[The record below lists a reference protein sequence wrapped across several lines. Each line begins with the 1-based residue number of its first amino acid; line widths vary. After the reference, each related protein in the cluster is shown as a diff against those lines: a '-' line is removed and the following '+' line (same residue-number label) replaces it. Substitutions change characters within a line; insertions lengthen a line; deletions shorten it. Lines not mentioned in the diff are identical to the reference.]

1 MSEAPST
8 AQSTSVPLA
17 IFAAATDIPTIED
30 QLLRLQRK
38 ADLLMP
44 GGLTEAANW
53 CASNASAQILVVD
66 IAGHPHPLAA
76 LLELA
81 TQSGPTCR
89 IVALGTLDD
98 VAFYRQ
104 LLSAGIF
111 DYLLKPLRLD
121 ILADTLARAEED
133 RPLGQD
139 GVVRAGRTVA
149 VVGTSGGVGTS
160 TLVTA
165 LGQWLTQVQ
174 HTPTVLVDFDRRQSD
189 LPLLLGL
196 EADAG
201 LAHLLDAPA
210 IDPRLLQR
218 TLLNGSVGTT
228 ASRLQLLAQRPGPE
242 TPVHPE
248 RVLELGAALC
258 QLFSLSL
265 WDLPS
270 HRPTGSDEVLTHA
283 DVRIVLTEL
292 NVQGA
297 RNTQRLLPDIG
308 DERDGQQLLLVTS
321 AAHHTGQTVLSAE
334 QFESF
339 VGRRIHAH
347 VPHAGDTLAAS
358 LLQGALARNNA
369 TAYAQAIA
377 GLGRGLL
384 NLPSHTAQE
393 PAHGLLQRLAKH
405 LGLRQT
411 PRQVSF

>member
-1 MSEAPST
+1 MSEASSH
-8 AQSTSVPLA
+8 QSTTVALA
-17 IFAAATDIPTIED
+17 VFSAAKDIQPIEGL
-30 QLLRLQRK
+30 LLRLQRK

-44 GGLTEAANW
+44 GGITEAVNW
-53 CASNASAQILVVD
+53 CASNASAQVLVVD
-66 IAGHPHPLAA
+66 IADHPHPLAA

-81 TQSGPTCR
+81 TQCGPACR
-89 IVALGTLDD
+89 IVALGVQDD
-98 VAFYRQ
+98 VVLYRQ

-133 RPLGQD
+133 RPLGQG

-160 TLVTA
+160 TLITA
-165 LGQWLTQVQ
+165 LGQWLAQVQ

-201 LAHLLDAPA
+201 LAHLLEAPS

-242 TPVHPE
+242 TAIAPE

-270 HRPTGSDEVLTHA
+270 HRPCGSDEVLSHA
-283 DVRIVLTEL
+283 DIRIVLTEL

-297 RNTQRLLPDIG
+297 RNTQRLLSDIG
-308 DERDGQQLLLVTS
+308 DESDGQQLLLVSSST
-321 AAHHTGQTVLSAE
+321 HHTGPAVLSAE

-339 VGRRIHAH
+339 VGRTINAH
-347 VPHAGDTLAAS
+347 LPHAGPSLAAS
-358 LLQGALARNNA
+358 LLQGALERNNA
-369 TAYAQAIA
+369 PAYAQAIA
-377 GLGRGLL
+377 GLGRNLL
-384 NLPSHTAQE
+384 NLPAQATTE
-393 PAHGLLQRLAKH
+393 PANGLLQRLTKS
-405 LGLRQT
+405 LGLPSKARHAA
-411 PRQVSF
+411 V